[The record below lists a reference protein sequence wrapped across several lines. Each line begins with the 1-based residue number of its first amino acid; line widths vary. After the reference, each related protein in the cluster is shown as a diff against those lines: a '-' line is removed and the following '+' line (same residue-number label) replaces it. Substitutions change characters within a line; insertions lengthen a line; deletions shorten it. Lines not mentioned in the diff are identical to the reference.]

1 MTIEYDDL
9 AISTGTF
16 PGWGAIPGAN
26 VTIGAATQMATGAN
40 QCVDAS
46 NGTYT
51 ISPITSPITSTS
63 RGTLELQG
71 EGADVKI
78 NGVSLTGVLKNIE
91 ERLNILRPNK
101 ELEAEWHQLRE
112 LGDQYRRLET
122 KLKEKS
128 LMWNKLKAIPPV
140 ID

>member
-1 MTIEYDDL
+1 MDLDDL
-9 AISTGTF
+9 AIGTGTF

-40 QCVDAS
+40 QYVYAS
-46 NGTYT
+46 NGTYA
-51 ISPITSPITSTS
+51 ISPITSTPS
-63 RGTLELQG
+63 GTLELRG

-101 ELEAEWHQLRE
+101 ELEADWDQLRE

-128 LMWNKLKAIPPV
+128 LMWNKLKAMPPV

>member
-51 ISPITSPITSTS
+51 ISPITSTS

-101 ELEAEWHQLRE
+101 ELEADWDQLRE